1 MSDIVTGLY
10 PSGKGHNTS
19 FNVKSDFIKVFPSS
33 WRGADFKPT
42 EVIDP
47 ESGEQTG
54 AYVVE
59 GKKQFNPE
67 SVLNTEYNITRT
79 AGGIKSFIDYAQAKT
94 LTDERISKEV
104 YDLKFFIEGYA
115 FEIFNLDLSRYEY
128 PDNDLSKNPIKAEK
142 FDLYAGIRVGDLEIG
157 DADLDDTKVLMP
169 YYWTAINTPI
179 PLDATLRD
187 AYLIDT
193 VDETPFNSILSE
205 LTGGVK
211 IDDIKNHEDTTYIFT
226 GLVLSTE
233 PLQDNDNY
241 YSLKLFENGE
251 LCYGNFWPS
260 EVKGGRSDGKSTVIG
275 KAGLK
280 ADVAHMLAVGQF
292 NTTSG
297 TDAHEKT
304 IFAVGNGFD
313 DNSRRNAFEVT
324 GYTDNTGDFKST
336 VKAGGIK
343 FTYSKD
349 KEAINR
355 GDIEALHLIN
365 ERTEILEDGSGIIV
379 NRPIGDTFKQHPEIG
394 IHSYGNINL
403 LSKAENNGSKLQ
415 FKDIS
420 WTGTHFDEKIISTFQ
435 VVEVATGPSNIIDP
449 DARGLKITNVHEINE
464 EALLFRPCNAG
475 LVRSQLKTINKGIDI
490 DNMSNYKHSIKI
502 GLDNNE
508 SAALAL
514 ADNKLVIKSDSNG
527 EFIDN
532 LKLEKSGEKENL
544 YNIAGLYGEYNK
556 SNSSNCPYISFDTE
570 TDTVKIGGD
579 IEITGTLNVK
589 NIDDSTGGEN
599 NLKTFICDLIY
610 PVGSIYMTMENI
622 NPAAKFGGTWKQIS
636 QGRMLIGAGKTDGS
650 DFEGISKE
658 FGARQEGGYY
668 NAQIR
673 SHTHKFDIKGKATDN
688 TTVTHTGSIANTSIT
703 HNHTIDND
711 SAHSHNIP
719 VSVLSD
725 PDDSNQGYLTDP
737 QTFGTWDYSHDTGS
751 TVKPSFNKGDYGSLF
766 SHFNALEG
774 KGWEVR
780 YWQFF
785 EEKGKQLIPT
795 VSAGTWWPNRNNLNG
810 DRWNKPGYV
819 RTGYQYVKD
828 TSSFSNFRAKC
839 RDAWRDWFNIAPV
852 DCGSDDVD
860 TKRSWYPKCLFV
872 HTEGHGGGDF
882 GSWSQDNQT
891 YRNYWMPYVRTTG
904 GKKGGTTVYGGLD
917 TANCEDGKLVI
928 ALSQGWYNDSI
939 RINPYYTMKP
949 NDGDFKIQDIWGET
963 FFLKHTKNTV
973 KGTDPHMDNIRDA
986 FIMDWIRHHARK
998 AESSANGEFFNVR
1011 KDDGA
1016 HSHTCE
1022 NHTGSHTHTLT
1033 LDATTHN
1040 HNLDLSNLETKTY
1053 GTTDATNLPP
1063 YLVCYIWERKA

>member
-42 EVIDP
+42 EVRDP

-54 AYVVE
+54 AYVAE

-187 AYLIDT
+187 AYLIDAD
-193 VDETPFNSILSE
+193 DETSFNSILSE

-297 TDAHEKT
+297 TSATEKT

-336 VKAGGIK
+336 VKAGGVK

-490 DNMSNYKHSIKI
+490 DNMPNYKHSIKI
-502 GLDNNE
+502 GLDSNE

-514 ADNKLVIKSDSNG
+514 AHDKLVIKSDSTG
-527 EFIDN
+527 EFINNIRIKQESDTNTDN
-532 LKLEKSGEKENL
+532 LFNVAGIYNDNDKNDTSSVTFDGKVIKLN
-544 YNIAGLYGEYNK
+544 
-556 SNSSNCPYISFDTE
+556 
-570 TDTVKIGGD
+570 GD
-579 IEITGTLNVK
+579 VEITGKSTFRGLMDVEVN
-589 NIDDSTGGEN
+589 NDDLEQDG
-599 NLKTFICDLIY
+599 LAKYICNLIY

-636 QGRMLIGAGKTDGS
+636 QGRMLIGAGTGTDLNNESNTFNGP
-650 DFEGISKE
+650 SK
-658 FGARQEGGYY
+658 QNPTPTTGGYY
-668 NAQIR
+668 KAQLANHTHGAGTLKINAQYTAKCEPTNFTYSTSTKDFIE
-673 SHTHKFDIKGKATDN
+673 T
-688 TTVTHTGSIANTSIT
+688 ANASPV
-703 HNHTIDND
+703 HNHIITGNGL
-711 SAHSHNIP
+711 HSHNIP
-719 VSVLSD
+719 VSYPTGYSGYLAYQDPRAFLSIDKGINGNDLYADYKGYKFSNSSRYWGLINEKIKAPIPLVSMGTWLEGYHILNWCETPNEAGREIRPKLSD
-725 PDDSNQGYLTDP
+725 NKESN
-737 QTFGTWDYSHDTGS
+737 
-751 TVKPSFNKGDYGSLF
+751 
-766 SHFNALEG
+766 
-774 KGWEVR
+774 
-780 YWQFF
+780 
-785 EEKGKQLIPT
+785 
-795 VSAGTWWPNRNNLNG
+795 
-810 DRWNKPGYV
+810 V
-819 RTGYQYVKD
+819 RTGYFGIEGVSEQNFKNYVEKLFRTTFIHNLVLADGDSGSGGTGDGYANDEFKVRPGFTDCVKYFYVPEEDINFWHD
-828 TSSFSNFRAKC
+828 TMGWQIDIN
-839 RDAWRDWFNIAPV
+839 N
-852 DCGSDDVD
+852 VD
-860 TKRSWYPKCLFV
+860 TYGKAEFSDGDHNWCYNDTYECLHGNCYKV
-872 HTEGHGGGDF
+872 LNKTAGHTEWLF
-882 GSWSQDNQT
+882 KDNGT
-891 YRNYWMPYVRTTG
+891 VSTNKEVEKYTIKDAFMRDLFNAIENGKRLHRDDGYHKHECNYCSIDDIRHNHQIS
-904 GKKGGTTVYGGLD
+904 L
-917 TANCEDGKLVI
+917 N
-928 ALSQGWYNDSI
+928 ALS
-939 RINPYYTMKP
+939 
-949 NDGDFKIQDIWGET
+949 
-963 FFLKHTKNTV
+963 
-973 KGTDPHMDNIRDA
+973 
-986 FIMDWIRHHARK
+986 
-998 AESSANGEFFNVR
+998 
-1011 KDDGA
+1011 
-1016 HSHTCE
+1016 
-1022 NHTGSHTHTLT
+1022 
-1033 LDATTHN
+1033 HN
-1040 HNLDLSNLETKTY
+1040 HKLENMNMSGKTAST
-1053 GTTDATNLPP
+1053 GADNASNLPP
-1063 YLVCYIWERKA
+1063 YLVCYIWQRIK